1 MGHLIVGTIYIFL
14 RIADIANK
22 AVGKLMR
29 NPIAKDLIQI
39 RIRSET
45 RPILINVL
53 AKDKTND
60 KINDIKKL
68 SKIVEANVLFFR

>member
-1 MGHLIVGTIYIFL
+1 
-14 RIADIANK
+14 
-22 AVGKLMR
+22 MR

-39 RIRSET
+39 SMKSET
-45 RPILINVL
+45 RPILIKVL

-68 SKIVEANVLFFR
+68 NKIVEANVFFFRYGKGNV

>member
-1 MGHLIVGTIYIFL
+1 MFTIGL
-14 RIADIANK
+14 TADIASK

-39 RIRSET
+39 SIRLET
-45 RPILINVL
+45 RPILISVL
-53 AKDKTND
+53 AKDKIND

-68 SKIVEANVLFFR
+68 SKIVDANVLFFR